1 MTIED
6 GRPVQT
12 REIQRLF
19 SSRGLPRSL
28 SRATFLALASF
39 LVVAAVLFPAQQL
52 EHRRA
57 ANLDARRNELSLQSS
72 GLQPW
77 DDTYTKVANT
87 PYPINTVKLFPV
99 LLLGDAALL
108 VILAGILSKFGWK
121 SVQVT
126 RAGRWRFEH
135 TDWLLVTVLTVI
147 GATVRIVGSDRS
159 LWIDEIST
167 MAWHIRGPAI
177 DTFLQALN
185 SNNHLL
191 NSLLSRA
198 AVMLFGEHEWAL
210 RLPAIIFGTLS
221 IPLLYFGVRRY
232 SGQSRPASR
241 PWRLQFPIITCSSR
255 KMPVATAPCCLAAS

>member
-87 PYPINTVKLFPV
+87 PYPINTVK
-99 LLLGDAALL
+99 
-108 VILAGILSKFGWK
+108 
-121 SVQVT
+121 
-126 RAGRWRFEH
+126 
-135 TDWLLVTVLTVI
+135 
-147 GATVRIVGSDRS
+147 
-159 LWIDEIST
+159 
-167 MAWHIRGPAI
+167 
-177 DTFLQALN
+177 TF
-185 SNNHLL
+185 
-191 NSLLSRA
+191 SRA
-198 AVMLFGEHEWAL
+198 AIG
-210 RLPAIIFGTLS
+210 G
-221 IPLLYFGVRRY
+221 
-232 SGQSRPASR
+232 
-241 PWRLQFPIITCSSR
+241 CSSAGHPCR
-255 KMPVATAPCCLAAS
+255 NPFKVRVEERASHKSGAVAF